1 MFELDDILL
10 FPLHLSRFRY
20 LNYRGL
26 VSVLPEKNPRQAK
39 EHLSAKG
46 TSKAQRCLG
55 AETDGPALVAPGR
68 SSDKIPN
75 YTVND
80 L

>member
-1 MFELDDILL
+1 MSLE
-10 FPLHLSRFRY
+10 
-20 LNYRGL
+20 
-26 VSVLPEKNPRQAK
+26 
-39 EHLSAKG
+39 
-46 TSKAQRCLG
+46 
-55 AETDGPALVAPGR
+55 AETDGPALVPPGR